1 MYKQFNL
8 QEIVERIIRTDGILS
23 RYINPKPKVYRTLMK
38 AIPLKS
44 LSKETNLDP
53 KEFEVQKALG
63 TLPMKTF
70 TIAQPIKLD
79 ISIDL
84 VITIEATN
92 AKSAL
97 TEFEQRIKD
106 HTTLLELVKKTLND
120 MTNTYR
126 TEENL
131 VIPRAVAHA
140 GKTLDL
146 NEVLIIR
153 VKDDEE

>member
-1 MYKQFNL
+1 
-8 QEIVERIIRTDGILS
+8 
-23 RYINPKPKVYRTLMK
+23 
-38 AIPLKS
+38 
-44 LSKETNLDP
+44 
-53 KEFEVQKALG
+53 
-63 TLPMKTF
+63 MKTF